1 MINFASIKTV
11 VNKRNHRTI
20 IAWTLLIILASI
32 WGSSFM
38 LMKKAMF
45 GHGNE
50 ILLSNNQ
57 VAALRILIASLAM
70 LPFILRNL
78 RPIMRRH
85 ALPLILAGWLG
96 NGLPAFLFTAA
107 QTELDSSITGIL
119 NSLTPLF
126 TLLVALLLYRKRYP
140 VINYIGIFT
149 ALIGAVFLIFEHSNG
164 LSGAPLWA
172 YGCVAAAT
180 VCYAISVNVIRNN
193 LADLNAIQ
201 ITGMAMLWVSP
212 WCLAYLWYD
221 GFFTEVMHSLPLQK
235 GLPYVFILAIVGT
248 AGALVLFNQLIK
260 MSNALFA
267 SSVTYL
273 IPVVAIFWGFVDS
286 EHISL
291 LDLIFTAVIISGVYM
306 VNLKPKKTKRINI

>member
-1 MINFASIKTV
+1 ME
-11 VNKRNHRTI
+11 KRNHRTI
-20 IAWTLLIILASI
+20 IAWGLLILLASI
-32 WGSSFM
+32 WGSSFI

-45 GHGNE
+45 GDGNE
-50 ILLSNNQ
+50 VLLSNNQ
-57 VAALRILIASLAM
+57 VAALRILIASIAM
-70 LPFILRNL
+70 FPFILRQL
-78 RPIMRRH
+78 RTMMRRH
-85 ALPLILAGWLG
+85 AVPLILAGWLG
-96 NGLPAFLFTAA
+96 NGIPAFLFTAA

-126 TLLVALLLYRKRYP
+126 TLLVALVLYRKRYP
-140 VINYIGIFT
+140 VINYVGIFT
-149 ALIGAVFLIFEHSNG
+149 ALIGAIFLIFEHSNG

-172 YGCVAAAT
+172 YACVAGAT

-193 LADLNAIQ
+193 LTELNAIQ

-212 WCLAYLWYD
+212 WCLGYLWYD
-221 GFFTEVMHSLPLQK
+221 GFFNVVMDSPTIQK
-235 GLPYVFILAIVGT
+235 GLPYVFVLAIVGT
-248 AGALVLFNQLIK
+248 AGALILFNQLIK

-273 IPVVAIFWGFVDS
+273 IPVVAISWGFVDS

-306 VNLKPKKTKRINI
+306 VNLKPRKTNRINI